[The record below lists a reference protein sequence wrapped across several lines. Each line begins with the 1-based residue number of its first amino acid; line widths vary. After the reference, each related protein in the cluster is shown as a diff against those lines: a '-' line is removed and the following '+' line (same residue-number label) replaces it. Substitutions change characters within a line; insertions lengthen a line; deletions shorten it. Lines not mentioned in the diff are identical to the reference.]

1 MTTQRNLTAPSQ
13 GSARAARFTLM
24 ELLVAAAVILVL
36 AAMTFPVYTFLRQ
49 RANKQTALSTMKEL
63 GRGMRLYVD
72 ANSGNLPAEDAA
84 GADTWKNVVKP
95 EANDAWYNAI
105 PRALGRKGVADF
117 APNPRAFYT
126 KESMLFLPGA
136 RYPESD
142 KKIREPLFAIAINTK
157 LHRKDPKDTSGKKKS
172 DVEKKSVK
180 VADVVNPQRTVAFLE
195 QGLPSE
201 ERTLEVQS
209 KKDYDGSCKGSAKS
223 FVGRYGGQGILLFID
238 GHAEPVDARDLL
250 TETGAFPF
258 PQSNVIWTSNPEDN
272 PNKTGTGQN
281 VTK

>member
-1 MTTQRNLTAPSQ
+1 RTRKPNFPPPSH
-13 GSARAARFTLM
+13 GWGRAARFTLM
-24 ELLVAAAVILVL
+24 ELLVAVAVILVL
-36 AAMTFPVYTFLRQ
+36 AAMSFPVYTFLRQ
-49 RANKQTALSTMKEL
+49 RANKQAALNTMKEL
-63 GRGMRLYVD
+63 GRCMRTYTD
-72 ANSGNLPAEDAA
+72 ANSGNLPAEDAS

-95 EANDAWYNAI
+95 EANDAWYNAL
-105 PRALGRKGVADF
+105 PRVLGRKSVADF
-117 APNPRAFYT
+117 ASSPRAFYT
-126 KESMLFLPGA
+126 KENMLFLPGA
-136 RYPESD
+136 TYPESD
-142 KKIREPLFAIAINTK
+142 KKIREALFAIAINTK
-157 LHRKDPKDTSGKKKS
+157 LHRKDPKDPTSKKKS
-172 DVEKKSVK
+172 AK
-180 VADVVNPQRTVAFLE
+180 VADVVNQQRTVAFLE

-201 ERTLEVQS
+201 ERTLQVQS

-272 PNKTGTGQN
+272 PNKTSTGPN

>member
-1 MTTQRNLTAPSQ
+1 MTTQRNLSALSH
-13 GSARAARFTLM
+13 GSARAGRFTLM
-24 ELLVAAAVILVL
+24 ELLVVVAVILVL
-36 AAMTFPVYTFLRQ
+36 AAMSFPIYTFLRQ
-49 RANKQTALSTMKEL
+49 RANKQTALNMMKEL
-63 GRGMRLYVD
+63 GSGMRKYAD
-72 ANSGNLPAEDAA
+72 ANSGYLPAEDAS
-84 GADTWKNVVKP
+84 GADTWKNVAKP
-95 EANDAWYNAI
+95 EASDAWYNAI
-105 PRALGRKGVADF
+105 PRVLGRKGVADF
-117 APNPRAFYT
+117 ASTPRAFYT

-136 RYPESD
+136 TYPDSD

-157 LHRKDPKDTSGKKKS
+157 LHRKDPKDPSGKKKTA
-172 DVEKKSVK
+172 K

-238 GHAEPVDARDLL
+238 SHAEPVDARDLL

-272 PNKTGTGQN
+272 PNKTGAGPN